1 MAGWIKIHRKIIDH
15 WIWTDSKRLKWWMDL
30 LLLTNHSDKKVMLGG
45 KLVVLKRGSFHTSE
59 LKLSE
64 RWNVSRNTVRNY
76 LNALEKD
83 TMITTK
89 KTKNGTTI
97 IVHNYG
103 IYQDNDD
110 YKKQQTEQL
119 SEQQSEQQSE
129 QKNEQQSEQKN
140 EQQTEQKNEQQTEQ
154 KNEQQTE
161 QKNEQQSE
169 QKNEQQ
175 SEQKKDNRL
184 NRTLN
189 KTKELK
195 NIKNDKNVKN
205 MKKEKKN
212 YKVFDFFQ
220 ENGFGFITQYILEDI
235 NYYLDAFCQDSD
247 EILIAALKI
256 AKDRNK
262 VNWGYAKS
270 ILNSWLQMNLS
281 NYDQIKA
288 YEAQYKA
295 TKKMQNKQKES
306 YKSKEKTPSWL
317 TNQNQNTAVE
327 VDEEFEKDRAE
338 FLKKLNAHWG
348 D

>member
-119 SEQQSEQQSE
+119 SEQQSEQDTE
-129 QKNEQQSEQKN
+129 QQTIQQTEQQNEQQSEQMI
-140 EQQTEQKNEQQTEQ
+140 EQQT
-154 KNEQQTE
+154 
-161 QKNEQQSE
+161 
-169 QKNEQQ
+169 
-175 SEQKKDNRL
+175 EQKKDNRL
-184 NRTLN
+184 NKSLN

-205 MKKEKKN
+205 DKKVKNN
-212 YKVFDFFQ
+212 YKSFDFFQ
-220 ENGFGFITQYILEDI
+220 DNGFGFITQYIVEDI

-295 TKKMQNKQKES
+295 TKKMQNKRKEN

>member
-110 YKKQQTEQL
+110 YKKQQTEQQNEQKNEQQN
-119 SEQQSEQQSE
+119 EQQSEQQ
-129 QKNEQQSEQKN
+129 NEQQSEQ
-140 EQQTEQKNEQQTEQ
+140 Q
-154 KNEQQTE
+154 
-161 QKNEQQSE
+161 NEQQSE
-169 QKNEQQ
+169 QQNEQQ

-220 ENGFGFITQYILEDI
+220 ENGFGFITQYIVEDI

-295 TKKMQNKQKES
+295 KKKMQNQNKQKEN

>member
-15 WIWTDSKRLKWWMDL
+15 WIWTDSKRLKWWIDL

-45 KLVVLKRGSFHTSE
+45 KIVVLKRGSFHTSE

-83 TMITTK
+83 NMITTK
-89 KTKNGTTI
+89 KSKNGTTI
-97 IVHNYG
+97 IVDNYG

-110 YKKQQTEQL
+110 YKKQQTEQ
-119 SEQQSEQQSE
+119 
-129 QKNEQQSEQKN
+129 KNEQH
-140 EQQTEQKNEQQTEQ
+140 T
-154 KNEQQTE
+154 
-161 QKNEQQSE
+161 
-169 QKNEQQ
+169 
-175 SEQKKDNRL
+175 EQKKDNRL

-205 MKKEKKN
+205 EKNEKKN
-212 YKVFDFFQ
+212 YKAFDFFQ
-220 ENGFGFITQYILEDI
+220 DNGFGFITQYIVEDI

-281 NYDQIKA
+281 NYEQIKA
-288 YEAQYKA
+288 YEARCKGM
-295 TKKMQNKQKES
+295 KKTQN

-317 TNQNQNTAVE
+317 TNQNQNTVIE

>member
-110 YKKQQTEQL
+110 YKKQKTEQL
-119 SEQQSEQQSE
+119 SEQQNE
-129 QKNEQQSEQKN
+129 QKNEQQSEQQN
-140 EQQTEQKNEQQTEQ
+140 
-154 KNEQQTE
+154 E
-161 QKNEQQSE
+161 QKNEQQSEQQNEQQSEQQNE

-220 ENGFGFITQYILEDI
+220 ENGFGFITQYIVEDI

-295 TKKMQNKQKES
+295 KKKMQNKQKEN

>member
-83 TMITTK
+83 NMITTK
-89 KTKNGTTI
+89 KSKNGTTI

-110 YKKQQTEQL
+110 YKKQHT
-119 SEQQSEQQSE
+119 
-129 QKNEQQSEQKN
+129 
-140 EQQTEQKNEQQTEQ
+140 
-154 KNEQQTE
+154 
-161 QKNEQQSE
+161 
-169 QKNEQQ
+169 EQQ

-205 MKKEKKN
+205 EKKEKKN
-212 YKVFDFFQ
+212 YKAFDFFQ
-220 ENGFGFITQYILEDI
+220 DNGFGFITQYIVEDI

-281 NYDQIKA
+281 NYEQIKA
-288 YEAQYKA
+288 YEARCKGM
-295 TKKMQNKQKES
+295 KKTQN

>member
-140 EQQTEQKNEQQTEQ
+140 EQQTEQKNEQQS
-154 KNEQQTE
+154 E

>member
-110 YKKQQTEQL
+110 YKKQKTEQL
-119 SEQQSEQQSE
+119 SEQQC
-129 QKNEQQSEQKN
+129 
-140 EQQTEQKNEQQTEQ
+140 
-154 KNEQQTE
+154 
-161 QKNEQQSE
+161 
-169 QKNEQQ
+169 EQQ

-184 NRTLN
+184 NRTMN

-247 EILIAALKI
+247 E
-256 AKDRNK
+256 
-262 VNWGYAKS
+262 
-270 ILNSWLQMNLS
+270 
-281 NYDQIKA
+281 
-288 YEAQYKA
+288 
-295 TKKMQNKQKES
+295 
-306 YKSKEKTPSWL
+306 
-317 TNQNQNTAVE
+317 
-327 VDEEFEKDRAE
+327 
-338 FLKKLNAHWG
+338 
-348 D
+348 

>member
-1 MAGWIKIHRKIIDH
+1 MTGWIKIHRKIIDH
-15 WIWTDSKRLKWWMDL
+15 WIWTDSKRLKWWIDL

-45 KLVVLKRGSFHTSE
+45 KIVVLKRGSFHTSE

-83 TMITTK
+83 NMITTK

-110 YKKQQTEQL
+110 YKKQHTEQ
-119 SEQQSEQQSE
+119 Q
-129 QKNEQQSEQKN
+129 NEQQSEQL
-140 EQQTEQKNEQQTEQ
+140 
-154 KNEQQTE
+154 
-161 QKNEQQSE
+161 NEQQSE
-169 QKNEQQ
+169 QLNEQQ
-175 SEQKKDNRL
+175 TIQQTEQKKDNRL
-184 NRTLN
+184 NKSLN

-195 NIKNDKNVKN
+195 NIKNDKNVKKE
-205 MKKEKKN
+205 KKEKN
-212 YKVFDFFQ
+212 YKAFDFFQ
-220 ENGFGFITQYILEDI
+220 DNGFGFITQYIVEDI

-270 ILNSWLQMNLS
+270 ILNSWLQMNLN
-281 NYDQIKA
+281 NYNQIKA

-295 TKKMQNKQKES
+295 TKKMQNKQKEN

-317 TNQNQNTAVE
+317 TNQNQNTVVE

>member
-1 MAGWIKIHRKIIDH
+1 M
-15 WIWTDSKRLKWWMDL
+15 
-30 LLLTNHSDKKVMLGG
+30 
-45 KLVVLKRGSFHTSE
+45 
-59 LKLSE
+59 
-64 RWNVSRNTVRNY
+64 
-76 LNALEKD
+76 
-83 TMITTK
+83 
-89 KTKNGTTI
+89 
-97 IVHNYG
+97 
-103 IYQDNDD
+103 
-110 YKKQQTEQL
+110 
-119 SEQQSEQQSE
+119 
-129 QKNEQQSEQKN
+129 
-140 EQQTEQKNEQQTEQ
+140 
-154 KNEQQTE
+154 
-161 QKNEQQSE
+161 
-169 QKNEQQ
+169 
-175 SEQKKDNRL
+175 
-184 NRTLN
+184 N

-295 TKKMQNKQKES
+295 TKKN
-306 YKSKEKTPSWL
+306 
-317 TNQNQNTAVE
+317 
-327 VDEEFEKDRAE
+327 AE
-338 FLKKLNAHWG
+338 
-348 D
+348 

>member
-129 QKNEQQSEQKN
+129 QKNEQQS
-140 EQQTEQKNEQQTEQ
+140 EQ

>member
-83 TMITTK
+83 NMITTK

-110 YKKQQTEQL
+110 YKKQQ
-119 SEQQSEQQSE
+119 
-129 QKNEQQSEQKN
+129 NEQQSEQDT
-140 EQQTEQKNEQQTEQ
+140 EQQTIQQT
-154 KNEQQTE
+154 
-161 QKNEQQSE
+161 EQQSE
-169 QKNEQQ
+169 QIIEQQ
-175 SEQKKDNRL
+175 TEQKKDNRL
-184 NRTLN
+184 NKSLN

-195 NIKNDKNVKN
+195 NIKNDKKVKN
-205 MKKEKKN
+205 DKKEKKEKKEKNN
-212 YKVFDFFQ
+212 YKAFDFFQ
-220 ENGFGFITQYILEDI
+220 DNGFGFITQYIVEDI

-270 ILNSWLQMNLS
+270 ILNSWLQMNLN

-295 TKKMQNKQKES
+295 TKKMQNKQKEN

-317 TNQNQNTAVE
+317 TNQNQNTVVE

-338 FLKKLNAHWG
+338 FFKKLNAHWG

>member
-83 TMITTK
+83 NMITTK

-119 SEQQSEQQSE
+119 SEQQ
-129 QKNEQQSEQKN
+129 NEQQSEQKN
-140 EQQTEQKNEQQTEQ
+140 EQQTIQQTEQ
-154 KNEQQTE
+154 LNEQMIE
-161 QKNEQQSE
+161 QRT
-169 QKNEQQ
+169 
-175 SEQKKDNRL
+175 EQKKDNRL
-184 NRTLN
+184 NKSLN

-195 NIKNDKNVKN
+195 NIKNDKNVKKE
-205 MKKEKKN
+205 KKEKN
-212 YKVFDFFQ
+212 YKAFDFFQ
-220 ENGFGFITQYILEDI
+220 DNGFGFITQYIVEDI

-270 ILNSWLQMNLS
+270 ILNSWLQMNLN

-295 TKKMQNKQKES
+295 TKKMQNKQKEN

>member
-15 WIWTDSKRLKWWMDL
+15 WIWTDSKRLKWWLDL

-45 KLVVLKRGSFHTSE
+45 KIVVLKRGSFHTSE

-64 RWNVSRNTVRNY
+64 RWSVSRNTVRNY

-83 TMITTK
+83 NMITTK

-119 SEQQSEQQSE
+119 SEQQ
-129 QKNEQQSEQKN
+129 NEQQSEQKN
-140 EQQTEQKNEQQTEQ
+140 EQQTIQQTEQ
-154 KNEQQTE
+154 KNEQRT
-161 QKNEQQSE
+161 
-169 QKNEQQ
+169 
-175 SEQKKDNRL
+175 EQKKDNRL
-184 NRTLN
+184 NKSLN

-195 NIKNDKNVKN
+195 NIKNDKKVKN
-205 MKKEKKN
+205 DKKEKKEKNN
-212 YKVFDFFQ
+212 YKAFDFFQ
-220 ENGFGFITQYILEDI
+220 DNGFGFITQYIVEDI

-270 ILNSWLQMNLS
+270 ILNSWLQMNLN

-295 TKKMQNKQKES
+295 TKKMQNKQKEN

-317 TNQNQNTAVE
+317 TNQNQNTVVE

-338 FLKKLNAHWG
+338 FFKKLNAHWG

>member
-119 SEQQSEQQSE
+119 SEQQTEQLSEQQC
-129 QKNEQQSEQKN
+129 
-140 EQQTEQKNEQQTEQ
+140 
-154 KNEQQTE
+154 
-161 QKNEQQSE
+161 E

-281 NYDQIKA
+281 NHDQIKA

-295 TKKMQNKQKES
+295 TKKMQNKQKQN

-317 TNQNQNTAVE
+317 TNQNQNTAVQ

>member
-110 YKKQQTEQL
+110 YKKQKTEQL
-119 SEQQSEQQSE
+119 SEQQNE
-129 QKNEQQSEQKN
+129 QKNEQQSEQQN
-140 EQQTEQKNEQQTEQ
+140 
-154 KNEQQTE
+154 E
-161 QKNEQQSE
+161 QKNEQQSEQQNE

-220 ENGFGFITQYILEDI
+220 ENGFGFITQYIVEDI

-295 TKKMQNKQKES
+295 KKKMQNKQKEN

>member
-119 SEQQSEQQSE
+119 SEQQTEQLS
-129 QKNEQQSEQKN
+129 
-140 EQQTEQKNEQQTEQ
+140 EQQTEQLSEQQTEQ
-154 KNEQQTE
+154 LSEQQTE
-161 QKNEQQSE
+161 QLSEQQCE

-295 TKKMQNKQKES
+295 TKKMQNKQKQN

-317 TNQNQNTAVE
+317 TNQNQNTAVQ

>member
-110 YKKQQTEQL
+110 YKKQKT
-119 SEQQSEQQSE
+119 EQQSEQQNE
-129 QKNEQQSEQKN
+129 QKNEQQSEQQN
-140 EQQTEQKNEQQTEQ
+140 
-154 KNEQQTE
+154 E
-161 QKNEQQSE
+161 QKNEQQSEQQNE

-220 ENGFGFITQYILEDI
+220 ENGFGFITQYIVEDI

-295 TKKMQNKQKES
+295 KKKMQNKQKEN